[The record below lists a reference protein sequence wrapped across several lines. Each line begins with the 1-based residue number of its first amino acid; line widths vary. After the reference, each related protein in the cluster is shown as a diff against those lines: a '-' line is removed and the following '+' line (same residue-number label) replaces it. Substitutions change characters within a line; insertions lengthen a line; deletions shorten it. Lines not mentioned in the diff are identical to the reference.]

1 MVTLTVRMVQMPV
14 YKYKA
19 INERGKTVQGTIDA
33 ESPKVATE
41 KLKRQN
47 MFLSSLGEVK
57 KEKIRKFFL
66 FKRISVGELVV
77 TTRQFSTLISAGFP
91 LEASLV
97 ALSEQ
102 TEDAKLSQVLTQV
115 RDRVSEGSSLAGA
128 LGEHPNAF
136 STLYINIVKAG
147 EASGT
152 LDIVL
157 LRLADFLEKQMA
169 LRSRIRSALIYP
181 IFMFFIGSGV
191 LFFMMTYIIPK
202 IAKIFEESRKALP
215 LITIVLI
222 RFSSFLIHNLF
233 ALFLLFVGLV
243 FIVYRLGKTE
253 RGNALLDRLILKLP
267 IFGKIIR
274 MVIIS
279 RFTRTLGTL
288 LGSGIPLLDALE
300 IGEAVLGNSVY
311 IETLKRV
318 RENIREGSS
327 LAGPLRESG
336 VFPPL
341 MTRMITVGEQTGE
354 LEEMLSKIANI
365 YDLQIETS
373 VSTLTSLLEPVMILA
388 IGAVIAFI
396 VFAILLPIF
405 DLTSTIGR

>member
-1 MVTLTVRMVQMPV
+1 MPV

-19 INERGKTVQGTIDA
+19 INERGKTVNGTIDA
-33 ESPKVATE
+33 ESPKAATD

-57 KEKIRKFFL
+57 KEKTRKFFL
-66 FKRISVGELVV
+66 FKGISAGELVV

-91 LEASLV
+91 LEASLA

-102 TEDAKLSQVLTQV
+102 TEDAKLSQVLTHV

-128 LGEHPNAF
+128 LNENPNVF
-136 STLYINIVKAG
+136 SNLYINMVKAG

-157 LRLADFLEKQMA
+157 LRLADFLEKQMT

-181 IFMFFIGSGV
+181 IFMFLIGSGV

-222 RFSSFLIHNLF
+222 KFSSFLSHNIL
-233 ALFLLFVGLV
+233 ALFLLSVGLV
-243 FIVYRLGKTE
+243 FIVYRFGKTK
-253 RGNALLDRLILKLP
+253 RGSTLFDRVILRLP
-267 IFGKIIR
+267 IFGRIIK

-311 IETLKRV
+311 VETLEKV
-318 RENIREGSS
+318 RENVREGTS

-365 YDLQIETS
+365 YDIQIETS

-388 IGAVIAFI
+388 IGVVIGFI